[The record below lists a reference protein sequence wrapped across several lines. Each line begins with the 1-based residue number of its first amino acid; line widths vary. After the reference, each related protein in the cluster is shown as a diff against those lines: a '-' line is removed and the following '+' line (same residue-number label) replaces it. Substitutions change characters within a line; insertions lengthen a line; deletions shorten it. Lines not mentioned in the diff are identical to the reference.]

1 MVFRAMALGMILSVV
16 ATAAASLTLL
26 PAVLVALGDRVL
38 VSRGHEDPDRSAP
51 RRCRS

>member
-1 MVFRAMALGMILSVV
+1 MILAVV

-38 VSRGHEDPDRSAP
+38 VDQGQGPRPGRRGPVGSLDR
-51 RRCRS
+51 RWR